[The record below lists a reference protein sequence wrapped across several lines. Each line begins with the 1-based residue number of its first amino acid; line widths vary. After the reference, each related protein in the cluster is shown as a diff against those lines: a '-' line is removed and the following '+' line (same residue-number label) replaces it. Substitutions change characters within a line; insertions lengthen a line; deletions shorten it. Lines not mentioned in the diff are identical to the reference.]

1 MGFLDFFNSKKDN
14 ETKDRSVYSI
24 NNLDSYGYR
33 VFNFKHKKGQE
44 DFGTLFL
51 TIVMEKIFK
60 SFKNIE
66 FKTNRFN
73 LLAGN
78 IANFLN
84 DESTLIINS
93 YYRNGYIAIKYSKVD
108 SDYYFSIVPSDE
120 VRFDSDGKVMNKNTV
135 VIYSDTF
142 VCGRKSLFQ
151 IIKPYLKNID
161 NNLNNANYIIGN
173 LGVLGILSGKELPI
187 SPAQKAEFNEK
198 LSKNY
203 GIGEDKSPFL
213 ISNSDLNFQS
223 INLPFSELEINNNVT
238 EAFKNV
244 CRAFGINPDVFIGDS
259 TFANGD
265 TAKKALYD
273 EVIIPLAEIVLRVG
287 RALFTCTTSELI
299 SNEILTF
306 RVINVPE
313 INRSVTAFVE
323 ERKAYLSYLVELNNV
338 GVDVSDEI
346 EKLRNELKDV
356 LTNL

>member
-1 MGFLDFFNSKKDN
+1 MGFFDFFNNNKAS
-14 ETKDRSVYSI
+14 ETIDRTTYNI

-33 VFNFKHKKGQE
+33 IFNFKHKKGIE

-51 TIVMEKIFK
+51 SIVMEKICK
-60 SFKNIE
+60 SFKNVE
-66 FKTNRFN
+66 FKSTRFN
-73 LLAGN
+73 LLAN
-78 IANFLN
+78 SIANFLN
-84 DESTLIINS
+84 DESTLIINQ
-93 YYRNGYIAIKYSKVD
+93 YYKNGFIAVKYTKEKN
-108 SDYYFSIVPSDE
+108 DYYFSVIPNDDI
-120 VRFDSDGKVMNKNTV
+120 RYDSDGKVMNKNTV
-135 VIYSDTF
+135 VVYSDTF
-142 VCGRKSLFQ
+142 VCWRKSLFQ

-187 SPAQKAEFNEK
+187 SPAQKAEFEAK
-198 LSKNY
+198 LKKSY
-203 GIGEDKSPFL
+203 GIGDDKSPFL

-223 INLPFSELEINNNVT
+223 INLPFNELDINNNVT

-273 EVIIPLAEIVLRVG
+273 EVIIPLAEIVLKVG
-287 RALFTCTTSELI
+287 RALFTCTTTELI

-306 RVINVPE
+306 RIINVPE
-313 INRSVTAFVE
+313 INRSIKSFVD
-323 ERKAYLSYLVELNNV
+323 ERKAYLEYLIELNNA
-338 GVDVSDEI
+338 GVDVSEEI
-346 EKLRNELKDV
+346 EKLRSELKDV

>member
-1 MGFLDFFNSKKDN
+1 MGFLDFFNSKKVS
-14 ETKDRSVYSI
+14 ETDRATYNI
-24 NNLDSYGYR
+24 NNLDSGYR
-33 VFNFKHKKGQE
+33 YQVCNFKFKRGQE
-44 DFGTLFL
+44 DFGALFL
-51 TIVMEKIFK
+51 TIVMEKICK
-60 SFKNIE
+60 SFKNVE

-93 YYRNGYIAIKYSKVD
+93 YYRNGYIAVKYSKID
-108 SDYYFSIVPSDE
+108 NDYYFSILPSDE
-120 VRFDSDGKVMNKNTV
+120 VRFDSNGKVMNKNTV
-135 VIYSDTF
+135 VVYADTF
-142 VCGRKSLFQ
+142 VCGRKSMFQ
-151 IIKPYLKNID
+151 IVKPFLGSINC
-161 NNLNNANYIIGN
+161 NLNNGSYILNN

-223 INLPFSELEINNNVT
+223 INLPFSELSINTNVT

-287 RALFTCTTSELI
+287 RALFTCTTTELI

-313 INRSVTAFVE
+313 INRSVKSFVD

-346 EKLRNELKDV
+346 EKLRSELKDV